1 MKSHLT
7 FFFPKLRNF
16 PQNHHATA
24 ALIDIAIA
32 LPLPR
37 RCRRLAAV
45 VPSPLPQWVGVPPS
59 PLSPKFT
66 KPIALSLLTGVA
78 IALPSPR
85 RCRRIAVVVASP
97 LPSCDDMLL
106 EDNYGVRILTGKV
119 TLGITLGE
127 GELRRKG
134 IKISLSFIKA
144 NLIQKFGQPFI
155 SEGSWTQKAKEHAT
169 HEELSSW
176 RPKED
181 SNRSCLKNV
190 LDVTLQKREIS
201 WVPRRSGFVFLPAT
215 AFVDPDLCFGIVL
228 WIVGAVT
235 LAGQPLHCS
244 TLTLILGLC
253 SVFPRPLVHRALIL
267 VPEH

>member
-37 RCRRLAAV
+37 RCRRLAGV

-97 LPSCDDMLL
+97 LPSCDDMLCHGIHRKTHPI
-106 EDNYGVRILTGKV
+106 GVLPIESHRT
-119 TLGITLGE
+119 
-127 GELRRKG
+127 
-134 IKISLSFIKA
+134 
-144 NLIQKFGQPFI
+144 PF
-155 SEGSWTQKAKEHAT
+155 
-169 HEELSSW
+169 
-176 RPKED
+176 
-181 SNRSCLKNV
+181 
-190 LDVTLQKREIS
+190 
-201 WVPRRSGFVFLPAT
+201 
-215 AFVDPDLCFGIVL
+215 
-228 WIVGAVT
+228 
-235 LAGQPLHCS
+235 
-244 TLTLILGLC
+244 
-253 SVFPRPLVHRALIL
+253 
-267 VPEH
+267 